1 MLSVPRKPH
10 GRLSLRFPPD
20 AYQPVYPHYRLSDK
34 NEVWGTFGD
43 YFGGILNPVIAAFA
57 FYLIAKT
64 YELQKRELE
73 ETRKLLKISTDAQNN
88 QVKLAVLTALLNS
101 NLTRITLLES
111 EKLSLLESEFRNPQ
125 PTEYKHINTTIRS
138 VLDGTYGEYIKTRKD
153 YVNDEV
159 NVLKTKNI
167 KLEAQIEAFMKE

>member
-1 MLSVPRKPH
+1 L
-10 GRLSLRFPPD
+10 G
-20 AYQPVYPHYRLSDK
+20 A
-34 NEVWGTFGD
+34 FGD

-57 FYLIAKT
+57 FYLVAKT

-125 PTEYKHINTTIRS
+125 PKEYKDINTTIRS

>member
-1 MLSVPRKPH
+1 M
-10 GRLSLRFPPD
+10 
-20 AYQPVYPHYRLSDK
+20 
-34 NEVWGTFGD
+34 
-43 YFGGILNPVIAAFA
+43 
-57 FYLIAKT
+57 IAKT

-138 VLDGTYGEYIKTRKD
+138 VLDGTYEEYIKTRKD